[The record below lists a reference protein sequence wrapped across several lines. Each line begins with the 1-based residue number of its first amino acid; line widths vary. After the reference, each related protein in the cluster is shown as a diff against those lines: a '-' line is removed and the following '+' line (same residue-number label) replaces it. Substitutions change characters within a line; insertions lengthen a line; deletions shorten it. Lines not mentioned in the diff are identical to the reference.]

1 MQMARVLAE
10 LGGGTIVSVL
20 DPPSDIPATV
30 NAKHVVAALIIT
42 AKPHIAKAI
51 YGDFLPAA
59 LKSGQV
65 VPAPRP
71 KVIGHGLEHLQAG
84 FDELKKGVSATK
96 LVVTL

>member
-30 NAKHVVAALIIT
+30 NAKQVFTALIIT

-71 KVIGHGLEHLQAG
+71 RVIGHGLEHLQAG